1 LYFFVLHSEVADAL
15 PAGLPKDAFS
25 GKDFKYEKTKDG
37 FVLRCRGRDL
47 GKDELYQYEVKLS
60 K

>member
-1 LYFFVLHSEVADAL
+1 VLHSEVADAL

-47 GKDELYQYEVKLS
+47 GKDKLYQYEFKLS